1 MTVHCVHPASR
12 GRVRA
17 AGQDPESNT
26 YFVGSYAR
34 VIPRFACN
42 ARSGVSPL

>member
-1 MTVHCVHPASR
+1 MTVHCVHPASP
-12 GRVRA
+12 GWVRA
-17 AGQDPESNT
+17 DGRGPESNT
-26 YFVGSYAR
+26 NFEGPYAR